1 MRMRPIPARQLM
13 SGPRAIAGALAVV
26 VVALC
31 ATRSAHAAL
40 QIEITSGVRDPVPI
54 AIVAFA
60 RDVPADGGLDVAEV
74 VQHDLEGSGRFR
86 ALQRGQMPA
95 TPTQPT
101 AVVLNDWKNV
111 GEDYIVVGR
120 VVTLDGGNLAVDFDL
135 LNT

>member
-1 MRMRPIPARQLM
+1 MRTRPTPARQLL
-13 SGPRAIAGALAVV
+13 SGPRGLAGALALIVV
-26 VVALC
+26 GLC
-31 ATRSAHAAL
+31 ATRGARAAL

-54 AIVAFA
+54 AIVPFA
-60 RDVPADGGLDVAEV
+60 RAVPADGGLDVAQV
-74 VQHDLEGSGRFR
+74 VQHDLEGSGRFK

-120 VVTLDGGNLAVDFDL
+120 V
-135 LNT
+135 